1 MVESGIVGGGY
12 LGVGNFEFSSV
23 DEVSTPDAA
32 RRARERV
39 ELVDLLSRF
48 AGAAPDLCCD
58 DLNGQCCSGESSSC
72 DCDRPGSFESF
83 GIAPDITPT
92 RRPTAV
98 TCPSGVSAMAFSTAW
113 TTLVRSP
120 SSCTRP

>member
-83 GIAPDITPT
+83 GD
-92 RRPTAV
+92 RPGHHPHPQTD
-98 TCPSGVSAMAFSTAW
+98 
-113 TTLVRSP
+113 RSHLP
-120 SSCTRP
+120 VGGFGGGLLNRVDHAR